1 MSIESILER
10 IAISAERTELL
21 LGKILDKI
29 DDLPDLSNAQQ
40 LLEEIRDGLSTVT
53 AAAEP
58 FGTAS
63 REVPAAPIPPRD
75 LPDPE
80 PAPAAFVPPTAP
92 PTPAATIPFT
102 DQAGLIKYGMEKY
115 RELGATKGGMI
126 QNVIVDMGFNNLSKI
141 PSDRWAE
148 FVAKCEAL

>member
-21 LGKILDKI
+21 LGKILNKL
-29 DDLPDLSNAQQ
+29 DDLPDLNNVQQ
-40 LLEEIRDGLSTVT
+40 LLEEIRDGLST
-53 AAAEP
+53 AEP

-63 REVPAAPIPPRD
+63 REVPAAPIPA
-75 LPDPE
+75 PE
-80 PAPAAFVPPTAP
+80 PAPAAFVPPPAP
-92 PTPAATIPFT
+92 PAVESTMPFT

-115 RELGATKGGMI
+115 RELGASKGGLI

-141 PSDRWAE
+141 PSERWAE